1 METNIIQLIHRFFS
15 NIIQLFHRLFSENL
29 ELSMAAANLGFSMPS
44 IQMITDAPHKKNHE
58 LIERK
63 KAILTELAAIESG
76 INIFDFIDPARNNLL
91 CSVTDVPCAVEVLSS
106 PQVDVEPLNVQEAS
120 QKLAQLIVEI
130 GQNPSKTSYEVPRK
144 EPRCKAIVK
153 HAKVF
158 FAQQKAIEEIQSGIK
173 TAFCVFPK
181 IKQEIPSAGHLSPSE
196 PENSPDQK
204 KDYPYSEQK
213 KDYPYY
219 PEVYGLN
226 ANSPLTGLMKQQ
238 LGELPPYI
246 RNPPDN
252 DELDELLLQVK
263 LGALEE
269 HILDICGNSSDDDF
283 DPDFFLN
290 H

>member
-1 METNIIQLIHRFFS
+1 MIDYNAIDIHWIEKVSKANRKADMTLVEKTIRAFV
-15 NIIQLFHRLFSENL
+15 LL
-29 ELSMAAANLGFSMPS
+29 EGLATAGLPFVFKGGTSLML
-44 IQMITDAPHKKNHE
+44 
-58 LIERK
+58 
-63 KAILTELAAIESG
+63 LTK
-76 INIFDFIDPARNNLL
+76 
-91 CSVTDVPCAVEVLSS
+91 SS
-106 PQVDVEPLNVQEAS
+106 KRMKPLNVQEAS

-263 LGALEE
+263 PGALEE